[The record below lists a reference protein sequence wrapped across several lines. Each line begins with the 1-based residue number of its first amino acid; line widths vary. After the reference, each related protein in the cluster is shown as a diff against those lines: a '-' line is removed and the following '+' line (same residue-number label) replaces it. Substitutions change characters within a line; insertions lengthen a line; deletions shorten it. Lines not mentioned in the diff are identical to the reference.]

1 MRYKLDEPVKAVSE
15 DSCVEADVHEEE
27 DRLYVPAVPLME
39 LFPTM
44 VQETPLMSYPVWVF
58 ITSEP
63 VLAKI
68 CPIVIDG
75 VVLLDEVFPTMTS
88 VLLFGTDIVQDEPT
102 LKERFDT

>member
-1 MRYKLDEPVKAVSE
+1 MRYKLDEPVKDVSE
-15 DSCVEADVHEEE
+15 DSVVEADVHEEE
-27 DRLYVPAVPLME
+27 DRLYVPAVPLTA
-39 LFPTM
+39 LLPTM
-44 VQETPLMSYPVWVF
+44 VHDTSLIVYDVCVF
-58 ITSEP
+58 IVRVP